1 LLVQILTPDELEPAY
16 DGRVSLIDSESIDV
30 SDDKNMKMRITRS
43 MQKAYDEALHDFK
56 EEIRTYCTKRGVD
69 FISVSTDEPV
79 EKLELVMKQAKAT
92 KEKEEKQEM
101 YFRNGKLEEAF
112 MGATS
117 VEALRDIIRDREYL
131 IPEIKLLS
139 VNLLNGEEDMLCQYM
154 SGSIVTGGAA
164 EVEPGMLFP
173 KKSTISDSIC
183 NLHVVPIVYAGIKYG
198 YVVVGYTSPVVY
210 NRHLKQFCHCLAL
223 WCKVHGGGRMAEQSV
238 AMEETEEVLFHEEIP
253 EIKSV
258 GRSEETIVGR
268 KNNLM
273 HKIKLERI
281 FYFEAQEKHIYA
293 MTKSGAYEVSLRL
306 FEIEEKLS
314 GHRFMRIS
322 KSIIMNLDKVIGV
335 KVEEDRTLRAFFSK
349 NQSVRV
355 TRSYIK
361 EFRERIGM

>member
-1 LLVQILTPDELEPAY
+1 
-16 DGRVSLIDSESIDV
+16 
-30 SDDKNMKMRITRS
+30 
-43 MQKAYDEALHDFK
+43 
-56 EEIRTYCTKRGVD
+56 
-69 FISVSTDEPV
+69 
-79 EKLELVMKQAKAT
+79 
-92 KEKEEKQEM
+92 
-101 YFRNGKLEEAF
+101 
-112 MGATS
+112 
-117 VEALRDIIRDREYL
+117 
-131 IPEIKLLS
+131 
-139 VNLLNGEEDMLCQYM
+139 
-154 SGSIVTGGAA
+154 
-164 EVEPGMLFP
+164 
-173 KKSTISDSIC
+173 
-183 NLHVVPIVYAGIKYG
+183 
-198 YVVVGYTSPVVY
+198 
-210 NRHLKQFCHCLAL
+210 
-223 WCKVHGGGRMAEQSV
+223 MAEQSV
-238 AMEETEEVLFHEEIP
+238 AVEETEEVLFHEEIP